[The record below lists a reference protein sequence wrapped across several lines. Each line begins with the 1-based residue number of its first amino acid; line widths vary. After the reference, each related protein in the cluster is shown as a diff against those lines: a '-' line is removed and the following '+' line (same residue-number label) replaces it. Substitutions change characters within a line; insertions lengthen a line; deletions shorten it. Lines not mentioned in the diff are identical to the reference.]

1 MEIEESLLLREDK
14 NGICNLTLNRPK
26 ARNALSFELMELM
39 IAELKT
45 INQNNNLKVVILDA
59 KGPAFCSGHDLKEL
73 KSVDDHEFTK
83 KVFQKCSTMMMEIM
97 KLRIPV
103 IAKVHGIA
111 TAAGCQLVATCDLAI
126 ASNESVFATPG
137 VNIGLFC
144 STPSVALSRVT
155 PRKKSLEMLLT
166 GENISAETAVKF
178 GLINSRVEKEKL
190 DDEVERLAKVI
201 TKKPKRVIEIGKK
214 AFYEQLEK
222 PISQSYDYASGIM
235 AKNMLE
241 DDCIEGI
248 SAFVEK
254 RKPIW
259 KS

>member
-1 MEIEESLLLREDK
+1 MEREESLLLREDK

-26 ARNALSFELMELM
+26 ARNALSFELMGLI

-45 INQNNNLKVVILDA
+45 INKNNNLKVVILDA

-73 KSVDDHEFTK
+73 KSVDDHEFTE
-83 KVFQKCSTMMMEIM
+83 KVFQKCSNMMMEIM

-144 STPSVALSRVT
+144 TTPSVALSRVI

-166 GENISAETAVKF
+166 GENISPETAVKF
-178 GLINSRVEKEKL
+178 GLINSIVEKEKL
-190 DDEVERLAKVI
+190 DAEVERLARVI
-201 TKKPKRVIEIGKK
+201 TKKPRRVIEIGKK

>member
-1 MEIEESLLLREDK
+1 MEREESLLLREDK

-26 ARNALSFELMELM
+26 ARNALSFELMGLI

-45 INQNNNLKVVILDA
+45 INKNNNLKVVILDA

-73 KSVDDHEFTK
+73 KSVDDHEFTE
-83 KVFQKCSTMMMEIM
+83 KVFQKCSNMMMEIM

-144 STPSVALSRVT
+144 TTPSVALSRVI

-190 DDEVERLAKVI
+190 DAEVERLARVI
-201 TKKPKRVIEIGKK
+201 TKKPRRVIEIGKK

>member
-1 MEIEESLLLREDK
+1 MEREESLLLREDK

-26 ARNALSFELMELM
+26 ARNALSFELMGLI

-45 INQNNNLKVVILDA
+45 INKNNNLKVVILDA

-73 KSVDDHEFTK
+73 KSVDDHEFTE
-83 KVFQKCSTMMMEIM
+83 KVFQKCSNMMMEIM

-144 STPSVALSRVT
+144 TTPSVALSRVI

-178 GLINSRVEKEKL
+178 GLINSIVEKEKL
-190 DDEVERLAKVI
+190 DAEVERLARVI
-201 TKKPKRVIEIGKK
+201 TKKPRRVIEIGKK

>member
-1 MEIEESLLLREDK
+1 
-14 NGICNLTLNRPK
+14 
-26 ARNALSFELMELM
+26 
-39 IAELKT
+39 
-45 INQNNNLKVVILDA
+45 
-59 KGPAFCSGHDLKEL
+59 
-73 KSVDDHEFTK
+73 
-83 KVFQKCSTMMMEIM
+83 
-97 KLRIPV
+97 
-103 IAKVHGIA
+103 
-111 TAAGCQLVATCDLAI
+111 
-126 ASNESVFATPG
+126 
-137 VNIGLFC
+137 
-144 STPSVALSRVT
+144 
-155 PRKKSLEMLLT
+155 MLLT

-190 DDEVERLAKVI
+190 DAEVERLARVI
-201 TKKPKRVIEIGKK
+201 TKKPRRVIEIGKK